1 MRISDWSSD
10 VCSSDLSAD
19 LLNLV
24 RHELGFSRTEK
35 RFPAKA
41 TCLVIYSRCVNAEMP
56 IADVLRASFPWCL
69 DWAAVPRRLFA
80 GYVEA
85 KQAQNALEYEDQLPY
100 WAPWVAAPAPGAGSG
115 CRFAPQ

>member
-10 VCSSDLSAD
+10 VCSSDLSPD

-41 TCLVIYSRCVNAEMP
+41 TCLAIYSRCVTAEMP

-69 DWAAVPRRLFA
+69 DWATEPRRPFA
-80 GYVEA
+80 GPVQA
-85 KQAQNALEYEDQLPY
+85 KPAENLHASDDMPLHC
-100 WAPWVAAPAPGAGSG
+100 APMVAARAPA
-115 CRFAPQ
+115 APPR